1 MKVLTTEMT
10 AMTTKTNHG
19 TKFPLEEFAKTRT
32 VSSTSR
38 GKKHKKDG
46 KTLGEIG
53 DWEAKELKKDS
64 PRRL

>member
-1 MKVLTTEMT
+1 MT
-10 AMTTKTNHG
+10 KRLGKNE
-19 TKFPLEEFAKTRT
+19 FNSPLEEFAKTRT

-38 GKKHKKDG
+38 GKSHKKDG

-64 PRRL
+64 PR

>member
-1 MKVLTTEMT
+1 MSK
-10 AMTTKTNHG
+10 TKQTHG
-19 TKFPLEEFAKTRT
+19 IEESPLAEFAKTRT
-32 VSSTSR
+32 VCSTSR
-38 GKKHKKDG
+38 GKKHKDG

>member
-1 MKVLTTEMT
+1 
-10 AMTTKTNHG
+10 MTTKHRGKNEFTS
-19 TKFPLEEFAKTRT
+19 PLEEFAKTRT

-38 GKKHKKDG
+38 GKKHKDG

-53 DWEAKELKKDS
+53 DWEGKELKKDS